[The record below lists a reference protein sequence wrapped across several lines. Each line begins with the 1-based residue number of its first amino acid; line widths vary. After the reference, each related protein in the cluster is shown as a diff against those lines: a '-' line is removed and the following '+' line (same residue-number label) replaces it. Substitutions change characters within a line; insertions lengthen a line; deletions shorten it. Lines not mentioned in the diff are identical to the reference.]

1 MEKEKILVMLPTTEE
16 ERQAFYRAAPDADVY
31 CCLPE
36 EATRD
41 RIQWANVIFGSPAI
55 DDVRGSQNL
64 RWLQSNAAGPDSYLQ
79 PSVLPQGCQ
88 LTNASGSYGLAISE
102 HMLGMLLMLLKKL
115 HTYRD
120 SQHRHEWK
128 SQVRSRASGAPPCWY
143 WDWEI
148 LAANLPA
155 AARPWALTSSAC
167 AGRIRRSLTM
177 WTSCT

>member
-64 RWLQSNAAGPDSYLQ
+64 RCCKAMPPD
-79 PSVLPQGCQ
+79 PI
-88 LTNASGSYGLAISE
+88 AIC
-102 HMLGMLLMLLKKL
+102 
-115 HTYRD
+115 
-120 SQHRHEWK
+120 
-128 SQVRSRASGAPPCWY
+128 SRAFCPRGA
-143 WDWEI
+143 
-148 LAANLPA
+148 
-155 AARPWALTSSAC
+155 S
-167 AGRIRRSLTM
+167 
-177 WTSCT
+177 

>member
-64 RWLQSNAAGPDSYLQ
+64 RWLQSNAAGPDGYLK
-79 PSVLPQGCQ
+79 PGVLPEGCQ

-128 SQVRSRASGAPPCWY
+128 SQGSVKSIWGSTVLVLGMGTS
-143 WDWEI
+143 
-148 LAANLPA
+148 AANLPA
-155 AARPWALTSSAC
+155 AARPWALTSSAY